1 VAGQQA
7 ADRTGADLVVVTEH
21 HDVVVV
27 GAGLAGLR
35 CAVDLASA
43 GADVVVLEARHRVG
57 GRVFS
62 HRFPEGQWCE
72 RGAEFIDANHTE
84 VLALAAEL
92 GLQVTERDGELAPTT
107 ALVDAAGR
115 AVPMHL
121 HASLVHDLRR
131 WEQAL
136 DGLKD
141 EDGFEDATLD
151 DLMRSL
157 GLSAV
162 SRLVIGRDIR
172 TEYMLPPDS
181 VSQRF
186 AAHLVSVQRPGLRE
200 RHRVVGGL
208 DQLAT
213 GLAGRLGDRVRL
225 GTAVGAI
232 EAESGTVTTADGAI
246 KADSVVAAVPLP
258 VLSRLWREMPP
269 ELGAVGYGIGG
280 KISIRFGRRIWRDYG
295 RDGTVLSDRTWG
307 HLWETTDDQPGDA
320 GVLTNLLSSHDGAAF
335 AALPE
340 APDRVVAEIE
350 RIFPGAK
357 GLAGERVHT
366 DWTNDPFSL
375 GCYTCFGPGQWAG
388 SRDALAAVH
397 GRLHLAGEHTDDFS
411 GFMEGALR
419 SGAGVAARLLGR

>member
-1 VAGQQA
+1 M
-7 ADRTGADLVVVTEH
+7 VTER

-35 CAVDLASA
+35 CAVDLAAS
-43 GADVVVLEARHRVG
+43 GADVVVLEARDRVG
-57 GRVFS
+57 GRVYS
-62 HRFPEGQWCE
+62 HRFEDGQWCE
-72 RGAEFIDANHTE
+72 RGAEFVDANHAQ

-92 GLQVTERDGELAPTT
+92 GLDLTERDGELAPST

-121 HASLVHDLRR
+121 HASLGDDLLR
-131 WEQAL
+131 WEHAL
-136 DGLKD
+136 EGLRDDD
-141 EDGFEDATLD
+141 EFEDRTLD
-151 DLMRSL
+151 ELMRSL
-157 GLSAV
+157 GLSAM

-181 VSQRF
+181 VSQRY

-213 GLAGRLGDRVRL
+213 GLAGRLGNRVRL
-225 GTAVGAI
+225 GTEVVRIDERAGAVF
-232 EAESGTVTTADGAI
+232 TADGTFE
-246 KADSVVAAVPLP
+246 ADAVVAAVPLP
-258 VLSRLWREMPP
+258 VLSRLWPLMPSA
-269 ELGAVGYGIGG
+269 LGAIGYGIGG
-280 KISIRFGRRIWRDYG
+280 KISIRFARRIWRDYG

-307 HLWETTDDQPGDA
+307 HLWETTDDQSGDA

-335 AALPE
+335 VALPE
-340 APDRVVAEIE
+340 AADRVVAEIE

-366 DWTNDPFSL
+366 DWTNDRFSL

-388 SRDALAAVH
+388 SREALAAVH
-397 GRLHLAGEHTDDFS
+397 GRLHLAGEHTDEFS

-419 SGAGVAARLLGR
+419 SGAGVAARLLTR

>member
-1 VAGQQA
+1 MSE
-7 ADRTGADLVVVTEH
+7 R

-35 CAVDLASA
+35 CAVDLAEA
-43 GADVVVLEARHRVG
+43 GVDVVVLEARQRVG
-57 GRVFS
+57 GRVYS
-62 HRFPEGQWCE
+62 HRFDDGQWCE
-72 RGAEFIDANHTE
+72 RGAEFVDVNHVH

-92 GLQVTERDGELAPTT
+92 GLAITERDGELAPRT

-121 HASLVHDLRR
+121 HASLADDLQR
-131 WEQAL
+131 WEHAL
-136 DGLKD
+136 DSLRDDD
-141 EDGFEDATLD
+141 EFESHTLD

-181 VSQRF
+181 VSQRY
-186 AAHLVSVQRPGLRE
+186 AAHLMSVQRPGLRE

-213 GLAGRLGDRVRL
+213 GLARRLGARVRL
-225 GTAVGAI
+225 GVEVLHI
-232 EAESGTVTTADGAI
+232 DDHSGEVLTADGALA
-246 KADSVVAAVPLP
+246 ADAVVAAVPLP
-258 VLSRLWREMPP
+258 VLSRLWPLMPP
-269 ELGAVGYGIGG
+269 ELGEVGYGIGG
-280 KISIRFGRRIWRDYG
+280 KISIRFARRIWRDYG

-307 HLWETTDDQPGDA
+307 HLWETTDDQSGDA

-335 AALPE
+335 VALPE

-366 DWTNDPFSL
+366 DWTNDRFSL
-375 GCYTCFGPGQWAG
+375 GCYTCFGAGQWMA
-388 SRDALAAVH
+388 SREALAATH
-397 GRLHLAGEHTDDFS
+397 HRLHLAGEHTDEFS

-419 SGAGVAARLLGR
+419 SGAAVAARLLTR

>member
-1 VAGQQA
+1 
-7 ADRTGADLVVVTEH
+7 VTER

-35 CAVDLASA
+35 CAVDLAAS
-43 GADVVVLEARHRVG
+43 GADVVVLEARDRVG

-62 HRFPEGQWCE
+62 HRFEDGQWCE
-72 RGAEFIDANHTE
+72 RGAEFVDANHAQ

-92 GLQVTERDGELAPTT
+92 GLDLTERDGELAPRT

-121 HASLVHDLRR
+121 HASLGDDLLR
-131 WEQAL
+131 WEHAL
-136 DGLKD
+136 EGLRDDD
-141 EDGFEDATLD
+141 EFEDRTLD
-151 DLMRSL
+151 ELMRTL
-157 GLSAV
+157 GLSAM

-181 VSQRF
+181 VSQRY

-213 GLAGRLGDRVRL
+213 GLAGRLGNRVRL
-225 GTAVGAI
+225 GAEVVRIDERAGAVF
-232 EAESGTVTTADGAI
+232 TADGTFE
-246 KADSVVAAVPLP
+246 ADAVVAAVPLP
-258 VLSRLWREMPP
+258 VLSRLWPLMPSA
-269 ELGAVGYGIGG
+269 LGAIGYGIGG
-280 KISIRFGRRIWRDYG
+280 KISIRFARRIWRDYG

-307 HLWETTDDQPGDA
+307 HLWETTDDQSGDA

-335 AALPE
+335 VALPE
-340 APDRVVAEIE
+340 AADRVVAEIE

-366 DWTNDPFSL
+366 DWTNDRFSL

-388 SRDALAAVH
+388 SREALAAVH
-397 GRLHLAGEHTDDFS
+397 GRLHLAGEHTDEFS

-419 SGAGVAARLLGR
+419 SGAGVAARLLTR

>member
-1 VAGQQA
+1 MAGESPPHGS
-7 ADRTGADLVVVTEH
+7 GADLAVVMER

-35 CAVDLASA
+35 CAVDLADA
-43 GADVVVLEARHRVG
+43 GVDVVVLEARRRVG
-57 GRVFS
+57 GRVHS
-62 HRFPEGQWCE
+62 HRFEDGQWCE
-72 RGAEFIDANHTE
+72 RGAEFIDANHTS

-92 GLQVTERDGELAPTT
+92 GLSITHRDGELNPHA

-121 HASLVHDLRR
+121 HASLADDLQR
-131 WEQAL
+131 WEHAVT
-136 DGLKD
+136 GLID
-141 EDGFEDATLD
+141 DDAFEEATLD
-151 DLMRSL
+151 DLIRSL
-157 GLSAV
+157 GLSAI

-181 VSQRF
+181 VSQRY
-186 AAHLVSVQRPGLRE
+186 AAHLAGVQRPGLRE

-213 GLAGRLGDRVRL
+213 GLAARLGQRLRL
-225 GTAVGAI
+225 GTAVESIDEVGGSVRTASGTI
-232 EAESGTVTTADGAI
+232 EAGA
-246 KADSVVAAVPLP
+246 VVAAVPLP
-258 VLSRLWREMPP
+258 VLSRLWSGMPP

-280 KISIRFGRRIWRDYG
+280 KISIRFERRIWRDHG
-295 RDGTVLSDRTWG
+295 SDGTVMSDRTWG

-366 DWTNDPFSL
+366 DWTNDPRSL
-375 GCYTCFGPGQWAG
+375 GCYTCFGPGQWAA
-388 SRDALAAVH
+388 SRPAVGAVH
-397 GRLHLAGEHTDDFS
+397 GRLHLAGEHTDDFA

-419 SGAGVAARLLGR
+419 SGAAVAARLLTR

>member
-1 VAGQQA
+1 MGGGCRQPAGVRRAGDVGGAAAGGCPCHRGAGCPSGCSGRRRQVELPRRLRAPCGDAGEGRPGVPLGRGGEHPRQGHARPHHASGRRGLPAVALRHEQGLSVSAAQDGTAGLRSFGDPPAQLGVHGALRAVAGQQT
-7 ADRTGADLVVVTEH
+7 ADRAGADLAVVTEH

-62 HRFPEGQWCE
+62 HRFAEGQWCE

-121 HASLVHDLRR
+121 HASLVDDLRR

-141 EDGFEDATLD
+141 EDGFENATLD

-181 VSQRF
+181 VSQRY

-213 GLAGRLGDRVRL
+213 GLAGRLGHRVRL

-232 EAESGTVTTADGAI
+232 EAESGTVTTADSAI
-246 KADSVVAAVPLP
+246 TADSVVAAVPLP

-280 KISIRFGRRIWRDYG
+280 KISI
-295 RDGTVLSDRTWG
+295 
-307 HLWETTDDQPGDA
+307 
-320 GVLTNLLSSHDGAAF
+320 
-335 AALPE
+335 
-340 APDRVVAEIE
+340 
-350 RIFPGAK
+350 
-357 GLAGERVHT
+357 
-366 DWTNDPFSL
+366 
-375 GCYTCFGPGQWAG
+375 
-388 SRDALAAVH
+388 
-397 GRLHLAGEHTDDFS
+397 
-411 GFMEGALR
+411 
-419 SGAGVAARLLGR
+419 